1 MKAMILAAGFGKRL
15 GHLTQ
20 STPKPLIKVKGQPL
34 IKYHLSKLLAAD
46 YSQIVINT
54 HYLSDEII
62 NYVKN
67 EFNNDP
73 RIIFSIE
80 KEILGTGGGIKK
92 ALNYFGNDDF
102 LVLNSDIYSDL
113 DYKYFKSFT
122 SPTLFAV
129 ETKNQGDFNI
139 KNSKVCLE
147 TTKNYTWMGFSVVN
161 AEVFNHVAHI
171 KFHYWDDCLKRH
183 ASSNNLYAEIPKIN
197 WYDVGN
203 IQTLELL
210 NNG

>member
-1 MKAMILAAGFGKRL
+1 MILAAGFGKRL

-62 NYVKN
+62 NYVEN

-92 ALNYFGNDDF
+92 ALHHFGNDDF

-161 AEVFNHVAHI
+161 AEVFNHVAHL

-197 WYDVGN
+197 WYDVGT

>member
-62 NYVKN
+62 NFVEN

-92 ALNYFGNDDF
+92 ALHHFGNDDF

-161 AEVFNHVAHI
+161 AEVFNHVAHL

-197 WYDVGN
+197 WYDVGT

>member
-62 NYVKN
+62 NYVEN

-73 RIIFSIE
+73 RITFSIE

-92 ALNYFGNDDF
+92 ALHHFGNDDF

-161 AEVFNHVAHI
+161 AEVFNHVRHL

-197 WYDVGN
+197 WYDVGT

>member
-67 EFNNDP
+67 EFDNDP

-92 ALNYFGNDDF
+92 ALHHFGNDDF

-161 AEVFNHVAHI
+161 AEVFNHVTHL

-197 WYDVGN
+197 WYDVGT

>member
-20 STPKPLIKVKGQPL
+20 STPKPLIKFKGQPL

-54 HYLSDEII
+54 HYLSNEII
-62 NYVKN
+62 NYVEN

-73 RIIFSIE
+73 RITFSIE

-92 ALNYFGNDDF
+92 ALHHFGNDDF

-161 AEVFNHVAHI
+161 AEVFNHVAHL

-197 WYDVGN
+197 WYDVGT

>member
-46 YSQIVINT
+46 YSQIIINT

-62 NYVKN
+62 RYVKN
-67 EFNNDP
+67 EFDNDP

-92 ALNYFGNDDF
+92 ALHHLGNDDF

-161 AEVFNHVAHI
+161 AEVFNQVAHI

-183 ASSNNLYAEIPKIN
+183 ASSNNLHAEIPKIN
-197 WYDVGN
+197 WYDVGT

>member
-20 STPKPLIKVKGQPL
+20 STPKPLIRVKGQPL

-92 ALNYFGNDDF
+92 ALHHFGNDDF

-197 WYDVGN
+197 WYDVGT

>member
-20 STPKPLIKVKGQPL
+20 VTPKPLIKVKGQPL

-197 WYDVGN
+197 WYDVGT

-210 NNG
+210 NDG

>member
-34 IKYHLSKLLAAD
+34 IKYHISKLLAAD

-62 NYVKN
+62 NYVEN

-92 ALNYFGNDDF
+92 ALHHFGNDDF

-161 AEVFNHVAHI
+161 AEVFNHVTHL

-197 WYDVGN
+197 WYDVGT

>member
-62 NYVKN
+62 NYVEN

-73 RIIFSIE
+73 RITFSIE

-92 ALNYFGNDDF
+92 ALHHFGNDDF

-113 DYKYFKSFT
+113 DYKYFKIFT
-122 SPTLFAV
+122 SPTVFAV

-139 KNSKVCLE
+139 KNSKVCLK

-161 AEVFNHVAHI
+161 AEVFNHVAHV

-197 WYDVGN
+197 WYDVGT

>member
-20 STPKPLIKVKGQPL
+20 STPKPLIRVKGQPL

-62 NYVKN
+62 NYVEN

-92 ALNYFGNDDF
+92 ALHHFGNDDF

-197 WYDVGN
+197 WYDVGT

>member
-46 YSQIVINT
+46 YSQIIINT

-62 NYVKN
+62 RYVKN
-67 EFNNDP
+67 EFDNDP

-92 ALNYFGNDDF
+92 ALHHFGNDDF

-161 AEVFNHVAHI
+161 AEVFNQVAHI

-183 ASSNNLYAEIPKIN
+183 ASSNNLHAEIPKIN
-197 WYDVGN
+197 WYDVGT

>member
-62 NYVKN
+62 NYVEN

-92 ALNYFGNDDF
+92 ALHHFGNDDF

-161 AEVFNHVAHI
+161 AEVFNHVAHL
-171 KFHYWDDCLKRH
+171 KFHYWDDCLKMH

-197 WYDVGN
+197 WYDVGT

>member
-34 IKYHLSKLLAAD
+34 IKYHISKLLAAD

-67 EFNNDP
+67 EFDNDP

-92 ALNYFGNDDF
+92 ALHHFGNDDF

-197 WYDVGN
+197 WYDVGT

>member
-62 NYVKN
+62 NYVEN

-92 ALNYFGNDDF
+92 ALHHFGNDDF

-161 AEVFNHVAHI
+161 LSLIHI
-171 KFHYWDDCLKRH
+171 
-183 ASSNNLYAEIPKIN
+183 
-197 WYDVGN
+197 
-203 IQTLELL
+203 
-210 NNG
+210 

>member
-62 NYVKN
+62 NYVEN

-73 RIIFSIE
+73 RITFSIE

-92 ALNYFGNDDF
+92 ALHHFGNDDF

-161 AEVFNHVAHI
+161 AEVFNHVTHL

-197 WYDVGN
+197 WYDVGT

>member
-62 NYVKN
+62 NYVEN

-73 RIIFSIE
+73 RITFSIE

-92 ALNYFGNDDF
+92 ALHHFGNDDF

-161 AEVFNHVAHI
+161 AEVFNHVAHL

-197 WYDVGN
+197 WYDVGT

-210 NNG
+210 NNV

>member
-62 NYVKN
+62 NYVEN

-92 ALNYFGNDDF
+92 ALHHFGNDDF

-161 AEVFNHVAHI
+161 AEVFNHVAHQ

-197 WYDVGN
+197 WYDVGT

>member
-92 ALNYFGNDDF
+92 ALHHFGNDDF

-161 AEVFNHVAHI
+161 AEVFNQVAHI

-183 ASSNNLYAEIPKIN
+183 ASSNNLHAEIPKIN
-197 WYDVGN
+197 WYDVGT

>member
-34 IKYHLSKLLAAD
+34 IKYHISKLLAAD

-62 NYVKN
+62 NYVEN
-67 EFNNDP
+67 EFNSDP

-92 ALNYFGNDDF
+92 ALHHFGNDDF

-113 DYKYFKSFT
+113 DYKYFKGFT

-161 AEVFNHVAHI
+161 AEVFNHVAHL

-197 WYDVGN
+197 WYDVGT

>member
-46 YSQIVINT
+46 YSQIIINT

-62 NYVKN
+62 SYVKN
-67 EFNNDP
+67 EFDNDP

-92 ALNYFGNDDF
+92 ALHHFGNDDF

-113 DYKYFKSFT
+113 DYKYFKSFA

-161 AEVFNHVAHI
+161 AEVFNQVTHI

-183 ASSNNLYAEIPKIN
+183 ASSNNLHAEIPEIN
-197 WYDVGN
+197 WYDVGT

>member
-34 IKYHLSKLLAAD
+34 IKYHISKLLAAD

-62 NYVKN
+62 NYVKD
-67 EFNNDP
+67 EFDNDT

-92 ALNYFGNDDF
+92 ALHHFGNDDF

-183 ASSNNLYAEIPKIN
+183 ASSNKLYAEIPKIN
-197 WYDVGN
+197 WYDVGT

>member
-67 EFNNDP
+67 EFDNDT

-92 ALNYFGNDDF
+92 ALNHFGNDDF

-161 AEVFNHVAHI
+161 AEVFNHVAHL

-197 WYDVGN
+197 WYDVGT